1 MRSLP
6 NVEEDEMLRSVVVE
20 ACKAASM
27 AATSRVHDTT
37 LKWISD
43 PLLAVHASPLVDVE
57 CRWLGRSPALA
68 LCAVIVR
75 TGLGNTIN
83 GSEKVGG
90 VSAKTEGI
98 LVASNQK
105 SI

>member
-20 ACKAASM
+20 ACIAASM

-43 PLLAVHASPLVDVE
+43 PLLPVHASPSVDVE
-57 CRWLGRSPALA
+57 CRWLSPLSLSVLSSSERALA
-68 LCAVIVR
+68 TPSTVR
-75 TGLGNTIN
+75 R
-83 GSEKVGG
+83 
-90 VSAKTEGI
+90 
-98 LVASNQK
+98 K
-105 SI
+105 SGE